1 METFF
6 DILSRWGM
14 QDPSV
19 KTNVFYD
26 ESNNYRKVCL
36 KEGKLNIRED
46 NNFVIA
52 GITDDND
59 RFDYS
64 LDDLKEKIGI
74 HQGSITEI
82 KAKHIFTGDFL
93 DAIESPKMLSFMKF
107 IEEQKYPVHIST
119 VNILHWVAIDIVE
132 SVMEQIDMREIV
144 MSLQHEDVEMIE
156 KLYGIPP
163 MGSFDI
169 ETTKVCLMNY
179 AQRKQV
185 SLLLDL
191 IRCDRQSFVDLLAKH
206 NIPRVSDPKG
216 FIRDLRDLYFRNKDK
231 IDVSL
236 TITESDELFFEK
248 NFCEKHAGH
257 LQYIQI
263 GESNELISKFLTF
276 YMYVPQ
282 HMIKCTH
289 YFDNENTIQ
298 ESFMSLQPQ
307 EFPGININ
315 FLDSKDD
322 LRIQI
327 SDVLAGFFA
336 KFSTFI
342 DNNTTPFLI
351 QTKKGLSK
359 QANEVLSLLKKALI
373 RSDALSPALSIRI
386 DSFHNCVKANMFLN

>member
-1 METFF
+1 MDTLF
-6 DILSRWGM
+6 DILSRLGM

-26 ESNNYRKVCL
+26 ESNNYRKVYL
-36 KEGKLNIRED
+36 KDGKLNIKED

-52 GITDDND
+52 GIADDKD
-59 RFDYS
+59 HLDYS
-64 LDDLKEKIGI
+64 LDDLKTKIGI

-82 KAKHIFTGDFL
+82 KAKHIFSGDFL
-93 DAIESPKMLSFMKF
+93 EAIESPKMLPFMKF
-107 IEEQKYPVHIST
+107 IEEKKYPVHIST

-144 MSLQHEDVEMIE
+144 MSLQHEDLEMIE

-163 MGSFDI
+163 MGRFDI
-169 ETTKVCLMNY
+169 ETTQVCLMNY

-191 IRCDRQSFVDLLAKH
+191 IRCDKQSFIALLEKH
-206 NIPRVSDPKG
+206 NIPNVSDPKE
-216 FIRDLRDLYFRNKDK
+216 FIRDLRDLYFKNKDK

-236 TITESDELFFEK
+236 TISESDKLFFEK
-248 NFCEKHAGH
+248 NFCEKYAGH

-263 GESNELISKFLTF
+263 GESNELISRFLTF

-282 HMIKCTH
+282 YMIKCTH

-298 ESFMSLQPQ
+298 KTFSSLQSQ
-307 EFPGININ
+307 EFSGMNIN

-327 SDVLAGFFA
+327 SDVLAGFLA
-336 KFSTFI
+336 KYSTFI
-342 DNNTTPFLI
+342 DNNTTSVLL
-351 QTKKGLSK
+351 QVKNGLSR
-359 QANEVLSLLKKALI
+359 QANEVLSLLKEAMN
-373 RSDALSPALSIRI
+373 RSDALSCALSIRI
-386 DSFHNCVKANMFLN
+386 DSLQNCEKANLFLN